1 MAPHVQRD
9 YHNTGD
15 PSRYSLRTLKH
26 GENNFPCPRDVDVS
40 KINGK
45 EDFFRC
51 LGLQMRRF
59 TYEYRMP
66 NGGYRIKKI
75 NIPNGVTL
83 RDCSVVILGSMC
95 ELCDKCF
102 KCETDLNVHYVLKHQ
117 TDTKI
122 HATIIEDEQC
132 GGNKIDRWKTILE
145 PLDRAKVTPSKNV
158 AMKLHKKLRL
168 ILRIGN
174 EIVAK
179 ISVKRKHLKGAGVD
193 TCTQTEVCRGTE
205 LIIGEDECED
215 MVSCIDPPVFGKSP
229 CQCCNSS
236 VHVVNSPN
244 QYVVSNI
251 VASKQTLFEESIA
264 QEGNH
269 VSDRPKESRT
279 TTINENYCA
288 VHHVSS
294 NTIPLVSNST
304 VANKECNSHQ
314 QNDIQNSNLNKLY
327 SPIHIDN
334 ALMFNETYCNSRC
347 TETSKQPIF
356 DCNNKN
362 DGINSLA
369 NNTDNLLERN
379 VQSCPKDSN
388 KNKKE
393 KDINENE
400 IQVECKRNINET
412 VNCENLIS
420 NMVQV
425 IVPVI
430 LPIIVPNKDVPSSPL
445 KLTIQSAPLQ
455 QQKQQQEEQHQKQKK
470 HQQEQQQKQE
480 QEEQRQKQN
489 GHQEEQQQQEQ
500 QVVKTSTCNTEVN
513 PDNEIQEVLRIVRR
527 GSTSAEI
534 NHESPTRIEQ
544 ELLIRDAIRDM
555 KKVEGQEW
563 YLLDKEETME
573 CLKKRKRSMKG
584 NSKSNDTNDDSV
596 KKKKRIMVEPNSEY
610 NVARNVTGEK
620 SFSNTREHLA
630 KIQSYSG
637 RVTMCTSDNVKENLM
652 MCSKTIDIPAEVL
665 QHYGINY
672 YNEVFEIN
680 NNAETIQEPVSRFLV
695 PCSIG
700 MENRSNRPTVIDLV
714 NDTDE

>member
-83 RDCSVVILGSMC
+83 RDCNVVILGSMC

-117 TDTKI
+117 TDRKTNS
-122 HATIIEDEQC
+122 TTVEDKQC
-132 GGNKIDRWKTILE
+132 AGNKIDRWKTIPK
-145 PLDRAKVTPSKNV
+145 PLDRTKVTSSKNV
-158 AMKLHKKLRL
+158 ATKLHKKLRL
-168 ILRIGN
+168 TLRIGN

-179 ISVKRKHLKGAGVD
+179 TSVKRKHLKGTGVD
-193 TCTQTEVCRGTE
+193 TCTQTEVCRGIE
-205 LIIGEDECED
+205 LIIGKDERED

-229 CQCCNSS
+229 YQCCNSS

-251 VASKQTLFEESIA
+251 AASKQTLFEESIA

-269 VSDRPKESRT
+269 VSNRPKESRT
-279 TTINENYCA
+279 TAINENYCA
-288 VHHVSS
+288 IHHVSS
-294 NTIPLVSNST
+294 NAIPLQSDST
-304 VANKECNSHQ
+304 VANKECNLRE
-314 QNDIQNSNLNKLY
+314 QNDIRINNLNKF
-327 SPIHIDN
+327 SPTHIQN
-334 ALMFNETYCNSRC
+334 ALMFNETCCNSQC
-347 TETSKQPIF
+347 TETLKLPIL
-356 DCNNKN
+356 DCNNKG
-362 DGINSLA
+362 DGINSSA
-369 NNTDNLLERN
+369 RDADDLLERN
-379 VQSCPKDSN
+379 VQFCSKDSD
-388 KNKKE
+388 KNEKE

-400 IQVECKRNINET
+400 IQAECKRNINET
-412 VNCENLIS
+412 VNCASENLIS
-420 NMVQV
+420 SMVQV

-430 LPIIVPNKDVPSSPL
+430 LPIIVPNKDVTSSPL

-455 QQKQQQEEQHQKQKK
+455 EEQHKKQKK
-470 HQQEQQQKQE
+470 HQQEQEQQL
-480 QEEQRQKQN
+480 QEE
-489 GHQEEQQQQEQ
+489 EEQQT
-500 QVVKTSTCNTEVN
+500 VKSSTCNAEIS
-513 PDNEIQEVLRIVRR
+513 PDSEIQEVLRIVRR

-534 NHESPTRIEQ
+534 NHESPTRVEQ

-555 KKVEGQEW
+555 KKIEGQDW
-563 YLLDKEETME
+563 YLQDKEETIE
-573 CLKKRKRSMKG
+573 CLKKRKRNTKG
-584 NSKSNDTNDDSV
+584 SSKSNDTYDDFV

-620 SFSNTREHLA
+620 SFPNTEEHVTKL
-630 KIQSYSG
+630 QSYSG

-652 MCSKTIDIPAEVL
+652 MCGKTIDIPAEVL

-680 NNAETIQEPVSRFLV
+680 NNDENIQEPVSRFLV